1 MHFPIRYV
9 VFLSLTAAVS
19 LLLVSCGDTKTQE
32 CNEIIQVANKV
43 VTQANEL
50 TNGGQI
56 SNPQMV
62 LQTADAMEKASQEM
76 EAIELKDEQLKNY
89 QAGFVSMYR
98 NTSQATRAFVT
109 ASEKKDR
116 QGAEIA
122 SAKLQNATAS
132 EKQLVTDINAY
143 CLSEVTTE
151 EQ

>member
-19 LLLVSCGDTKTQE
+19 LLLVSCSDRKTQE

-43 VTQANEL
+43 VSQANEL

-76 EAIELKDEQLKNY
+76 EAIELKDEQLQNY

-98 NTSQATRAFVT
+98 NTSQATRDFVA

-116 QGAEIA
+116 QGAELA

-132 EKQLVTDINAY
+132 EKQLVTDINSY
-143 CLSEVTTE
+143 CLSEVATE

>member
-19 LLLVSCGDTKTQE
+19 LLLVSCSDRKTQE

-43 VTQANEL
+43 VSQANEL

-76 EAIELKDEQLKNY
+76 EAIELKDEQLQNY
-89 QAGFVSMYR
+89 QAGFVSMYS
-98 NTSQATRAFVT
+98 NTSQATRDFVA

-116 QGAEIA
+116 QGAELA

-132 EKQLVTDINAY
+132 EKQLVTDINSY
-143 CLSEVTTE
+143 CLSEVATE